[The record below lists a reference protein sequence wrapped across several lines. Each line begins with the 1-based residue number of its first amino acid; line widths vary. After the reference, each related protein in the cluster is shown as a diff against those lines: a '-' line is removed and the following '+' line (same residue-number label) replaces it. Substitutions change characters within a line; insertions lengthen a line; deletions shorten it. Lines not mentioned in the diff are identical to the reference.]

1 MTVPPISVGLDPEP
15 LLTDSWRHF
24 ERPKSAIW
32 TQQKQ
37 SIEKK
42 NSELK
47 TNCFYIVLH

>member
-32 TQQKQ
+32 TQQKH
-37 SIEKK
+37 SIEKNVRIEDK
-42 NSELK
+42 LFN
-47 TNCFYIVLH
+47 IVLH

>member
-42 NSELK
+42 LRIEDKLFN
-47 TNCFYIVLH
+47 IVLH